1 MSLIDEDSDEKSFS
15 EENEQQQIM
24 KQLEEYKNITKLMDK
39 QLSSKEQQIRELA
52 NELRNSEMRQQQRDI
67 EMPLSPTKV
76 VTAET
81 TEEIKKA
88 GEVAAQFIRENE
100 EQTSNDGSN
109 TDISG
114 NNTVGMYKNDA
125 QKNTNELFIY
135 RKYTYQEIEEK
146 IKKNYFED
154 NQKYSSAL
162 DIVATYLKGQKLIY
176 MESKTHCESRLNKL
190 MLPAIFLS
198 ALATIISSIMN
209 NYIWGP
215 YLMAALNGVIS
226 FLLAVVNYLKLD
238 ATAEAHKISSHQYDK
253 LQTSIEF
260 LSGTTL
266 LFNKDSAAIQTKL
279 DEVEKKIS
287 EIKESNQFIIPK
299 DIRRMYPIT
308 YNTNVFLIIKKIED
322 IKKRK
327 INYITDIKN
336 QRNYL
341 IAVSKKNKNKQRST
355 SIRDLEKEINKLN
368 ELSRA
373 EINNLLVLKSAYSII
388 DEMFAKEME
397 NADILKQMTIR
408 KWLFCGFGLKEK
420 IVDPKK
426 LSTFIEDVMDPYGR
440 QDKKNAE
447 ELVKKE
453 ELERKKEKEKKE
465 RELKIEKED
474 EKFKKV
480 WLEIKKTKDLLK
492 DNIDLTEELYQKL
505 EAGEFNKEKDIDQVF
520 TLKKIPNFF
529 KLFGMERKDHDIEY
543 IKMASNTIRENDSD
557 NDDKGSMNNDSEHAF
572 MDLDIQSCN
581 DNNIELIL
589 KSYTSMKN
597 NGDSS
602 INNNSNNNNNNNSN
616 NNNNNNSNNNN
627 NNSNNN
633 NK

>member
-1 MSLIDEDSDEKSFS
+1 MSLIDDDSDEKSLS
-15 EENEQQQIM
+15 EENEQQLM
-24 KQLEEYKNITKLMDK
+24 KQLESYRNMNKSMDEELK
-39 QLSSKEQQIRELA
+39 SMDEELTSKEQQIRVLESALKKVELQ
-52 NELRNSEMRQQQRDI
+52 RQRDQDLD
-67 EMPLSPTKV
+67 MPLSPTKV
-76 VTAET
+76 TT
-81 TEEIKKA
+81 TETNEQIKKA
-88 GEVAAQFIRENE
+88 GDVAAKFIRENE
-100 EQTSNDGSN
+100 EQSSNDGSN
-109 TDISG
+109 TDPSG
-114 NNTVGMYKNDA
+114 NTTVDPSKNVIQPD
-125 QKNTNELFIY
+125 NNELFIY

-146 IKKNYFED
+146 IKKNYFEE

-176 MESKTHCESRLNKL
+176 MESKSHCESRLNKL

-209 NYIWGP
+209 DYIWGP

-226 FLLAVVNYLKLD
+226 FLLAVVSYLKLD

-266 LFNKDSAAIQTKL
+266 LFNKDSTSISNRL

-299 DIRRMYPIT
+299 DIRKMYPIT

-341 IAVSKKNKNKQRST
+341 IAVSKKNKNKPRNS
-355 SIRDLEKEINKLN
+355 SFRDLEKEINKLN

-397 NADILKQMTIR
+397 NADLLKQMTIR
-408 KWLFCGFGLKEK
+408 KWLFCGFGIKD
-420 IVDPKK
+420 IIIDPKK
-426 LSTFIEDVMDPYGR
+426 LSTFVEDVMDPYGR
-440 QDKKNAE
+440 QDKKNAQ
-447 ELVKKE
+447 ELEKKE
-453 ELERKKEKEKKE
+453 ELDRKKEKEKKE
-465 RELKIEKED
+465 KELKVEKED

-480 WLEIKKTKDLLK
+480 WTEIKKSKDLLK

-505 EAGEFNKEKDIDQVF
+505 EAGEFNKEKDIEEIF

-529 KLFGMERKDHDIEY
+529 KLFGMEKKDHDIEY
-543 IKMASNTIRENDSD
+543 IKMASNKIRENDSD
-557 NDDKGSMNNDSEHAF
+557 DEKGSIHNDSEHAF
-572 MDLDIQSCN
+572 MDLDIQGCN
-581 DNNIELIL
+581 DNNMELIL
-589 KSYTSMKN
+589 KSIGSIKN
-597 NGDSS
+597 N
-602 INNNSNNNNNNNSN
+602 IIT
-616 NNNNNNSNNNN
+616 
-627 NNSNNN
+627 NNN

>member
-1 MSLIDEDSDEKSFS
+1 MSLIDEDSDEKSLS
-15 EENEQQQIM
+15 EESEQQLM
-24 KQLEEYKNITKLMDK
+24 KQLESYRNMNKSMDEELK
-39 QLSSKEQQIRELA
+39 SMDEELTSKDQQIRVLESALKNVEL
-52 NELRNSEMRQQQRDI
+52 QQQRVQDLD
-67 EMPLSPTKV
+67 MPLSPTKV
-76 VTAET
+76 TTTET
-81 TEEIKKA
+81 TEQIKKA
-88 GEVAAQFIRENE
+88 GDIAAKFIRENE
-100 EQTSNDGSN
+100 DQSSNDGSN
-109 TDISG
+109 TDPSG
-114 NNTVGMYKNDA
+114 NTTVDPSKNVIQTD
-125 QKNTNELFIY
+125 NNELFIY

-146 IKKNYFED
+146 IKKNYFEE

-209 NYIWGP
+209 DYIWGP

-226 FLLAVVNYLKLD
+226 FLLAVVSYLKLD

-266 LFNKDSAAIQTKL
+266 LFNKDSTSISNRL

-299 DIRRMYPIT
+299 DIRKMYPIT

-341 IAVSKKNKNKQRST
+341 IAVSKKNKNKPRNS
-355 SIRDLEKEINKLN
+355 SFRDLEKEINKLN

-397 NADILKQMTIR
+397 NADLLKQMTIR
-408 KWLFCGFGLKEK
+408 KWLFCGFGIKD
-420 IVDPKK
+420 IIIDPKK
-426 LSTFIEDVMDPYGR
+426 LSTFVEDVMDPYGR
-440 QDKKNAE
+440 QDKKNAQ
-447 ELVKKE
+447 ELEKKE
-453 ELERKKEKEKKE
+453 ELDRKKEKEKKE
-465 RELKIEKED
+465 RELKVEKED

-480 WLEIKKTKDLLK
+480 WTEIKKTKDLLK

-505 EAGEFNKEKDIDQVF
+505 EAGEFNKEKDIEEIF

-529 KLFGMERKDHDIEY
+529 KLFGMEKKDHDIEY
-543 IKMASNTIRENDSD
+543 IKMASNKIRENDSD
-557 NDDKGSMNNDSEHAF
+557 DEKGSIHNDSEHAF
-572 MDLDIQSCN
+572 MDLDIQGCN
-581 DNNIELIL
+581 DNNMELIL
-589 KSYTSMKN
+589 KSIGSIKN
-597 NGDSS
+597 N
-602 INNNSNNNNNNNSN
+602 IIT
-616 NNNNNNSNNNN
+616 
-627 NNSNNN
+627 NNN

>member
-1 MSLIDEDSDEKSFS
+1 MSLIDDDSDEKSLS
-15 EENEQQQIM
+15 EENEQQLM
-24 KQLEEYKNITKLMDK
+24 KQLESYRNMNKSMDEELK
-39 QLSSKEQQIRELA
+39 SMDEELTSKEQQIRVLESALKKVELQ
-52 NELRNSEMRQQQRDI
+52 RQRDQDLD
-67 EMPLSPTKV
+67 MPLSPTKV
-76 VTAET
+76 TT
-81 TEEIKKA
+81 TETNEQIKKA
-88 GEVAAQFIRENE
+88 GDVAAKFIRENE
-100 EQTSNDGSN
+100 EQSSNDGSN
-109 TDISG
+109 TDPSG
-114 NNTVGMYKNDA
+114 NMTLDPSKNVIQTD
-125 QKNTNELFIY
+125 NNELFIY

-146 IKKNYFED
+146 IKKNYFEE

-209 NYIWGP
+209 DYIWGP

-226 FLLAVVNYLKLD
+226 FLLAVVSYLKLD

-266 LFNKDSAAIQTKL
+266 LFNKDSTSISNRL

-299 DIRRMYPIT
+299 DIRKMYPIT

-341 IAVSKKNKNKQRST
+341 IAVSKKNKNKPRNS
-355 SIRDLEKEINKLN
+355 SFRDLEKEINKLN

-397 NADILKQMTIR
+397 NADLLKQMTIR
-408 KWLFCGFGLKEK
+408 KWLFCGFGIKD
-420 IVDPKK
+420 IIIDPKK
-426 LSTFIEDVMDPYGR
+426 LSTFVEDVMDPYGR
-440 QDKKNAE
+440 QDKKNAQ
-447 ELVKKE
+447 ELEKKE
-453 ELERKKEKEKKE
+453 ELDRKKEKEKKE
-465 RELKIEKED
+465 KELKVEKED

-480 WLEIKKTKDLLK
+480 WTEIKKTKDLLK
-492 DNIDLTEELYQKL
+492 NNIDLTEELYQKL
-505 EAGEFNKEKDIDQVF
+505 EAGEFNKEKDIEEIF

-529 KLFGMERKDHDIEY
+529 KLFGMERRDRDIEH

-557 NDDKGSMNNDSEHAF
+557 DEKGSIYNDSEHAF
-572 MDLDIQSCN
+572 MDLDIQGCN
-581 DNNIELIL
+581 DNNMELIL
-589 KSYTSMKN
+589 KSIGSIKN
-597 NGDSS
+597 N
-602 INNNSNNNNNNNSN
+602 IIT
-616 NNNNNNSNNNN
+616 
-627 NNSNNN
+627 NNN

>member
-1 MSLIDEDSDEKSFS
+1 MSLIDEDSDEKSLS
-15 EENEQQQIM
+15 EESEQQLL
-24 KQLEEYKNITKLMDK
+24 KQLESYRNMNKSMDEE
-39 QLSSKEQQIRELA
+39 LTSKKQQIRVLESALKNVELQQL
-52 NELRNSEMRQQQRDI
+52 LREQERDLD
-67 EMPLSPTKV
+67 MPLSPTKV
-76 VTAET
+76 TTSET
-81 TEEIKKA
+81 TEQIKKA
-88 GEVAAQFIRENE
+88 GDIAAKFIRENE
-100 EQTSNDGSN
+100 EQSSNDGSN
-109 TDISG
+109 IDPSG
-114 NNTVGMYKNDA
+114 NMTVDPSKNVIQTD
-125 QKNTNELFIY
+125 NNELFIY

-146 IKKNYFED
+146 IKKNYFEE

-209 NYIWGP
+209 DYIWGP

-226 FLLAVVNYLKLD
+226 FLLAVVSYLKLD

-266 LFNKDSAAIQTKL
+266 LFNRDGASISNRL

-299 DIRRMYPIT
+299 DIRKMYPIT

-341 IAVSKKNKNKQRST
+341 IAVSKKNKNKPRNS
-355 SIRDLEKEINKLN
+355 SFRDLEKEINKLN

-397 NADILKQMTIR
+397 NADLLKQMTIR
-408 KWLFCGFGLKEK
+408 KWLFCGFGIKD
-420 IVDPKK
+420 IIIDPKK
-426 LSTFIEDVMDPYGR
+426 LSTFVEDVMDPYGR
-440 QDKKNAE
+440 QDKKNAQ
-447 ELVKKE
+447 ELEKKE
-453 ELERKKEKEKKE
+453 ELDRKKEKEKKE
-465 RELKIEKED
+465 KELKVEKED

-480 WLEIKKTKDLLK
+480 WTEIKKTKDLLK

-505 EAGEFNKEKDIDQVF
+505 EAGEFNKEKDIEEIF

-529 KLFGMERKDHDIEY
+529 KLFGMEKKDHDIEY
-543 IKMASNTIRENDSD
+543 IKMASNKIRENDSD
-557 NDDKGSMNNDSEHAF
+557 DEKGSIHNDSEHAF
-572 MDLDIQSCN
+572 MDLDIQGCN
-581 DNNIELIL
+581 DNNMELIL
-589 KSYTSMKN
+589 KSIGSIKN
-597 NGDSS
+597 N
-602 INNNSNNNNNNNSN
+602 IIT
-616 NNNNNNSNNNN
+616 
-627 NNSNNN
+627 NNN

>member
-1 MSLIDEDSDEKSFS
+1 MSLIDEDSDEKSLS
-15 EENEQQQIM
+15 EESEQQLM
-24 KQLEEYKNITKLMDK
+24 RQLEAYRNMNKSMDEE
-39 QLSSKEQQIRELA
+39 LTSKEQQIRVLESALKKVELQQQQ
-52 NELRNSEMRQQQRDI
+52 QQQRDQDVD
-67 EMPLSPTKV
+67 MPLSPTKV
-76 VTAET
+76 TTSET
-81 TEEIKKA
+81 NEQIKKA
-88 GEVAAQFIRENE
+88 GDVALQFIRENE
-100 EQTSNDGSN
+100 ERSSNDGSN
-109 TDISG
+109 ADPSG
-114 NNTVGMYKNDA
+114 NSTVDPSKNVIQTD
-125 QKNTNELFIY
+125 NNELFIY

-146 IKKNYFED
+146 IKKNYFEE

-198 ALATIISSIMN
+198 ALATIISSILN
-209 NYIWGP
+209 DYIWGP

-226 FLLAVVNYLKLD
+226 FLLAVVSYLKLD

-266 LFNKDSAAIQTKL
+266 LFNKDSTSISNRL

-299 DIRRMYPIT
+299 DIRKMYPIT

-341 IAVSKKNKNKQRST
+341 IAVSKKNKNKPRNS
-355 SIRDLEKEINKLN
+355 SFRDLEKEINKLN

-397 NADILKQMTIR
+397 NADLLKQMTIR
-408 KWLFCGFGLKEK
+408 KWLFCGFGIKD
-420 IVDPKK
+420 IIIDPKK
-426 LSTFIEDVMDPYGR
+426 LSTFVEDVMDPYGR
-440 QDKKNAE
+440 QDKKNAQ
-447 ELVKKE
+447 ELEKKE

-465 RELKIEKED
+465 KELKVEKED

-480 WLEIKKTKDLLK
+480 WTEIKKTKDLLK

-505 EAGEFNKEKDIDQVF
+505 EAGEFNKEKDIEEIF

-529 KLFGMERKDHDIEY
+529 KLFGMERRDRDIEH

-557 NDDKGSMNNDSEHAF
+557 DEKGSIYNDSEHAF
-572 MDLDIQSCN
+572 MDLDIQGCN
-581 DNNIELIL
+581 DNNMELIL
-589 KSYTSMKN
+589 KSF
-597 NGDSS
+597 GS
-602 INNNSNNNNNNNSN
+602 IKNNNNSN
-616 NNNNNNSNNNN
+616 NIIV
-627 NNSNNN
+627 NSNNN

>member
-1 MSLIDEDSDEKSFS
+1 MSLIDEDSDEKSLS
-15 EENEQQQIM
+15 EESEQQLL
-24 KQLEEYKNITKLMDK
+24 KQLEEYRNMNKSMDEE
-39 QLSSKEQQIRELA
+39 LTSKDQQIRVLESALKKVELQ
-52 NELRNSEMRQQQRDI
+52 RQRDQDLD
-67 EMPLSPTKV
+67 MPLSPTKV
-76 VTAET
+76 TTSET
-81 TEEIKKA
+81 TEQIKKA
-88 GEVAAQFIRENE
+88 GDVAAKFIRENE
-100 EQTSNDGSN
+100 EQSSNDGSN
-109 TDISG
+109 TDPSG
-114 NNTVGMYKNDA
+114 NTTVDPSKNVIQPD
-125 QKNTNELFIY
+125 NNELFIY

-146 IKKNYFED
+146 IKKNYFEE

-209 NYIWGP
+209 DYIWGP

-226 FLLAVVNYLKLD
+226 FLLAVVSYLKLD

-266 LFNKDSAAIQTKL
+266 LFNKDSTSISNRL

-299 DIRRMYPIT
+299 DIRKMYPIT

-341 IAVSKKNKNKQRST
+341 IAVSKKNKNKPRNS
-355 SIRDLEKEINKLN
+355 SFRDLEKEINKLN

-397 NADILKQMTIR
+397 NADLLKQMTIR
-408 KWLFCGFGLKEK
+408 KWLFCGFGIKD
-420 IVDPKK
+420 IIIDPKK
-426 LSTFIEDVMDPYGR
+426 LSTFVEDVMDPYGR
-440 QDKKNAE
+440 QDKKNAQ
-447 ELVKKE
+447 ELEKKE
-453 ELERKKEKEKKE
+453 ELDRKKEKEKKE
-465 RELKIEKED
+465 RELKVEKED

-480 WLEIKKTKDLLK
+480 WTEIKKTKDLLK

-505 EAGEFNKEKDIDQVF
+505 EAGEFNKEKDIEEIF

-529 KLFGMERKDHDIEY
+529 KLFGMEKKDHDIEY
-543 IKMASNTIRENDSD
+543 IKMASNKIRENDSD
-557 NDDKGSMNNDSEHAF
+557 DEKGSIHNDSEHAF
-572 MDLDIQSCN
+572 MDLDIQGCN
-581 DNNIELIL
+581 DNNMELIL
-589 KSYTSMKN
+589 KSIGSIKN
-597 NGDSS
+597 N
-602 INNNSNNNNNNNSN
+602 IIT
-616 NNNNNNSNNNN
+616 
-627 NNSNNN
+627 NNN

>member
-1 MSLIDEDSDEKSFS
+1 MSLIDDDSDEKSLS
-15 EENEQQQIM
+15 EEGEQQLM
-24 KQLEEYKNITKLMDK
+24 KQLEEYKNMNKSMDEE
-39 QLSSKEQQIRELA
+39 LSIKEQQIRVLESALKKV
-52 NELRNSEMRQQQRDI
+52 ELREHQRDQDHEQDL

-76 VTAET
+76 VTSET
-81 TEEIKKA
+81 NEQIKKA
-88 GEVAAQFIRENE
+88 CEIASQFIRENE
-100 EQTSNDGSN
+100 EQSSNDGSN
-109 TDISG
+109 LDPSG
-114 NNTVGMYKNDA
+114 NQIVDPSKNVI
-125 QKNTNELFIY
+125 QKGNNDLFVY

-146 IKKNYFED
+146 IKKNYFEE

-176 MESKTHCESRLNKL
+176 MESKSHCESRLNKL
-190 MLPAIFLS
+190 MLPAIFIS
-198 ALATIISSIMN
+198 ALATIISSLMN
-209 NYIWGP
+209 DYIWGP

-226 FLLAVVNYLKLD
+226 FLLAVVSYLKLD

-266 LFNKDSAAIQTKL
+266 LFNRDGASISNRL

-299 DIRRMYPIT
+299 DIRKMYPIT

-341 IAVSKKNKNKQRST
+341 IAVSKIKRNKNKTVSVRS
-355 SIRDLEKEINKLN
+355 LENEINKLN
-368 ELSRA
+368 ESSRA

-397 NADILKQMTIR
+397 NADLIKQMTIR
-408 KWLFCGFGLKEK
+408 KWLFCGFGMKEK
-420 IVDPKK
+420 IIDPKK
-426 LSTFIEDVMDPYGR
+426 LSTFVEDVMDPYGR
-440 QDKKNAE
+440 QDKKNIE
-447 ELVKKE
+447 EAKKKE
-453 ELERKKEKEKKE
+453 ELERKKEKDKKE

-480 WLEIKKTKDLLK
+480 WTEIKNTKDLLK
-492 DNIDLTEELYQKL
+492 DNIYLTEELYGKL
-505 EAGEFNKEKDIDQVF
+505 EAGEFNKEKDIDKIF

-529 KLFGMERKDHDIEY
+529 KLFGMEKKDHDIEY

-557 NDDKGSMNNDSEHAF
+557 NDEKGSMNNDSEHAF
-572 MDLDIQSCN
+572 MDLDIQGCN
-581 DNNIELIL
+581 DNNLELIL
-589 KSYTSMKN
+589 KSFATIKN
-597 NGDSS
+597 N
-602 INNNSNNNNNNNSN
+602 NNDANNNNSN
-616 NNNNNNSNNNN
+616 NNNSNNNN
-627 NNSNNN
+627 TNN

>member
-1 MSLIDEDSDEKSFS
+1 MSLIDDDSDEKSLS
-15 EENEQQQIM
+15 EENEQQLM
-24 KQLEEYKNITKLMDK
+24 KQLESYRNMNKSMDEELK
-39 QLSSKEQQIRELA
+39 SMDEELTSKEQQIRVLESALKKVELQ
-52 NELRNSEMRQQQRDI
+52 RQRDQDLD
-67 EMPLSPTKV
+67 MPLSPTKV
-76 VTAET
+76 TT
-81 TEEIKKA
+81 TETNEQIKKA
-88 GEVAAQFIRENE
+88 GDVAAKFIRENE
-100 EQTSNDGSN
+100 EQSSNDGSN
-109 TDISG
+109 TDPSG
-114 NNTVGMYKNDA
+114 NMTLDPSKNVIQTD
-125 QKNTNELFIY
+125 NNELFIY

-146 IKKNYFED
+146 IKKNYFEE

-209 NYIWGP
+209 DYIWGP

-226 FLLAVVNYLKLD
+226 FLLAVVSYLKLD

-266 LFNKDSAAIQTKL
+266 LFNKDSTSISNRL

-299 DIRRMYPIT
+299 DIRKMYPIT

-341 IAVSKKNKNKQRST
+341 IAVSKKNKNKPRNS
-355 SIRDLEKEINKLN
+355 SFRDLEKEINKLN

-397 NADILKQMTIR
+397 NADLLKQMTIR
-408 KWLFCGFGLKEK
+408 KWLFCGFGIKD
-420 IVDPKK
+420 IIIDPKK
-426 LSTFIEDVMDPYGR
+426 LSTFVEDVMDPYGR
-440 QDKKNAE
+440 QDKKNAQ
-447 ELVKKE
+447 ELEKKE
-453 ELERKKEKEKKE
+453 ELDRKKEKEKKE
-465 RELKIEKED
+465 KELKVEKED

-480 WLEIKKTKDLLK
+480 WTEIKKTKDLLK

-505 EAGEFNKEKDIDQVF
+505 EAGEFNKEKDIEEIF

-529 KLFGMERKDHDIEY
+529 KLFGMERRDRDIEH

-557 NDDKGSMNNDSEHAF
+557 DEKGSIYNDSEHAF
-572 MDLDIQSCN
+572 MDLDIQGCN
-581 DNNIELIL
+581 DNNMELIL
-589 KSYTSMKN
+589 RSFGSIKN
-597 NGDSS
+597 N
-602 INNNSNNNNNNNSN
+602 IIA
-616 NNNNNNSNNNN
+616 
-627 NNSNNN
+627 NNN

>member
-1 MSLIDEDSDEKSFS
+1 MSLIDEDSDEKSLS
-15 EENEQQQIM
+15 EESEQLM
-24 KQLEEYKNITKLMDK
+24 KQLEDYRNVNKSMDEEL
-39 QLSSKEQQIRELA
+39 LSKDQQIKELVDA
-52 NELRNSEMRQQQRDI
+52 LRSSEMRQQREQEQDI

-76 VTAET
+76 ITAET
-81 TEEIKKA
+81 NEQIKKA
-88 GEVAAQFIRENE
+88 GEVAAKFIRENE

-109 TDISG
+109 TEPSRNSIVDPS
-114 NNTVGMYKNDA
+114 KNVI
-125 QKNTNELFIY
+125 QKDNNELFIY

-146 IKKNYFED
+146 IKKNYFEE

-209 NYIWGP
+209 NYMWGP
-215 YLMAALNGVIS
+215 YLMAGLNGVIS
-226 FLLAVVNYLKLD
+226 FLLAVVSYLKLD

-266 LFNKDSAAIQTKL
+266 LFNRDGSSISNRL
-279 DEVEKKIS
+279 EEVEKKIS

-299 DIRRMYPIT
+299 DIRKMYPIT

-341 IAVSKKNKNKQRST
+341 IAVSKKNKNKTRNT

-397 NADILKQMTIR
+397 NADLLKEMTIR
-408 KWLFCGFGLKEK
+408 KWLFCGFGIKDK
-420 IVDPKK
+420 IIDPKK
-426 LSTFIEDVMDPYGR
+426 TSTFVEDVMDPYGR
-440 QDKKNAE
+440 QDKKNAQD
-447 ELVKKE
+447 L
-453 ELERKKEKEKKE
+453 EKKE
-465 RELKIEKED
+465 
-474 EKFKKV
+474 V
-480 WLEIKKTKDLLK
+480 
-492 DNIDLTEELYQKL
+492 
-505 EAGEFNKEKDIDQVF
+505 
-520 TLKKIPNFF
+520 
-529 KLFGMERKDHDIEY
+529 
-543 IKMASNTIRENDSD
+543 
-557 NDDKGSMNNDSEHAF
+557 
-572 MDLDIQSCN
+572 
-581 DNNIELIL
+581 
-589 KSYTSMKN
+589 
-597 NGDSS
+597 
-602 INNNSNNNNNNNSN
+602 
-616 NNNNNNSNNNN
+616 
-627 NNSNNN
+627 
-633 NK
+633 

>member
-1 MSLIDEDSDEKSFS
+1 MSVIDDDSDGKTLS
-15 EENEQQQIM
+15 EENDEILKQLDDYKNIKKSLDETLLSKEQKIIELESALRNAELRQQQI
-24 KQLEEYKNITKLMDK
+24 
-39 QLSSKEQQIRELA
+39 EQYQDSA
-52 NELRNSEMRQQQRDI
+52 
-67 EMPLSPTKV
+67 MPLSPTKV
-76 VTAET
+76 VTSET
-81 TEEIKKA
+81 NEQIKNA
-88 GEVAAQFIRENE
+88 GEVAAKFIRENE
-100 EQTSNDGSN
+100 EQSSNDGNN

-114 NNTVGMYKNDA
+114 NSKVDA
-125 QKNTNELFIY
+125 SNNIFQPNTNELFIY

-146 IKKNYFED
+146 IKKNYFEE

-209 NYIWGP
+209 DYVWGP

-266 LFNKDSAAIQTKL
+266 LFNKDSAAIQLKL

-287 EIKESNQFIIPK
+287 EIKESNQFVIPK
-299 DIRRMYPIT
+299 DIRKMYPIT

-397 NADILKQMTIR
+397 NVDLIKQMTIR
-408 KWLFCGFGLKEK
+408 KWLFCGFGLKDK
-420 IVDPKK
+420 LTDPKK
-426 LSTFIEDVMDPYGR
+426 LSTFVEDVMDPYGR
-440 QDKKNAE
+440 QDKKNAQ
-447 ELVKKE
+447 ELEKKE
-453 ELERKKEKEKKE
+453 ELEKKKEKEKKE
-465 RELKIEKED
+465 REIKIEKED

-480 WLEIKKTKDLLK
+480 WTEIKKTKDLLK

-505 EAGEFNKEKDIDQVF
+505 EAGEFNKDKDIDQVF

-529 KLFGMERKDHDIEY
+529 KLFGMERKDRDIEY
-543 IKMASNTIRENDSD
+543 IKMASNTICENDSD
-557 NDDKGSMNNDSEHAF
+557 NDDKGSMNNDSDHTF

-589 KSYTSMKN
+589 KSFASMKN
-597 NGDSS
+597 NN
-602 INNNSNNNNNNNSN
+602 INNNISSNNNNSN
-616 NNNNNNSNNNN
+616 NNNSNNS
-627 NNSNNN
+627 
-633 NK
+633 K